1 MSLSRDVLIDLRSPL
16 GGDHQAP
23 AEGVDDRSS
32 HLLRLAL
39 DLQLEAL
46 LITLAAAA
54 AHDVH
59 GHDDADPDWRRWLT
73 EDLALA
79 RELTATALEMDAAL
93 PAVLGPAGQPATPRM
108 AVDLLARYESMTALL
123 DDLADRWEAGPG
135 PEPAWAGQARAAR
148 SRCAARM
155 RELRAWL
162 QAEGDARSIRV
173 GYPTPAHAGA
183 VTPARDYARS
193 SAVPDR
199 SLSYLPGELLG

>member
-1 MSLSRDVLIDLRSPL
+1 MSLSRDVLIDLRSPHS
-16 GGDHQAP
+16 GDHPAP
-23 AEGVDDRSS
+23 GEGVDDRSS

-39 DLQLEAL
+39 DLQLDAL

-59 GHDDADPDWRRWLT
+59 GDDTGGPDWRRWLA
-73 EDLALA
+73 EDLSLA

-93 PAVLGPAGQPATPRM
+93 PAMLGPAGQPPTPRM

-123 DDLADRWEAGPG
+123 DDVGDRLEAGTD
-135 PEPAWAGQARAAR
+135 PEPVWAGQVRAAR

-162 QAEGDARSIRV
+162 ESEGDARSTRV
-173 GYPTPAHAGA
+173 GYPTLARAGA
-183 VTPARDYARS
+183 TPRVHGYAGA
-193 SAVPDR
+193 SAVPER